1 MPSST
6 IQLRGVRVHN
16 LKNIDIDLPRHKL
29 IVFCGV
35 SGSGKTSLAIDTLYA
50 EAQRRY
56 IESFSAYTRQFLAR
70 LDKPDFDG
78 AEGLPPAIAVTR
90 GQASR
95 SNRSTVATA
104 TETYDYLRLLYAK
117 IADLFCYGCGEKI
130 ISHSPD
136 TVIDFLRELSSSVT
150 AEGKGMIAFRF
161 HWDSAT
167 DLSYQLARFQQ
178 TGLVRIA
185 TENRLV
191 NLGRDKRE
199 DMAKLFPKKGFGWVL
214 IDRFS
219 LPISSDSRLLDSL
232 ETAFR
237 EGHGQVDLLL
247 THSPS
252 TDFGSA
258 STIAT
263 NSVTLD
269 GTDYRIVC
277 FNEKLQCRRCQI
289 DYLEP
294 TSTLFSFNSPLG
306 ACPKCEGFGDLVDI
320 DMDLV
325 VPDPSKSIREGAIA
339 PWNTPSYRHELE
351 ELLDLADDYNLPV
364 DIPYSKL
371 SQKHKKLIEQGV
383 PERDFGGLKGFFAW
397 LERKK
402 YKMHVRVFLSRWRSY
417 SRCDQCQGQ
426 RLSPAALSYKLA
438 GKSIAQLC
446 RLEVADA
453 LQVLRSLSL
462 TSRQKAIAGN
472 VLEQSLNRL
481 SYLSA
486 VGLEY
491 LTLDR
496 TLRTLSGG
504 ESQRVAL
511 TAALGSS
518 LVNMLY
524 VLDEPT
530 VGLHPADTDRLISA
544 IEGLRDRGNTVIVV
558 EHEEEMIERSEWMVE
573 IGPTAGHDG
582 GRIIYQGPTRQA
594 TQPGVS
600 LTGEYLSKRRGVAL
614 PPVRRAVKSWLTL
627 NGATGNNLQNVS
639 VRFPLEV
646 LCVVT
651 GVSGSGKSSL
661 VHDTLYGALCKAK
674 NKSCDPPLPF
684 SELIGDNKLDDVI
697 LIDQSPLS
705 RSPRS
710 NPITVIKAF
719 DELRQVFAD
728 TQYAKMH
735 NLTPGHFSFN
745 SELGR
750 CDNCEGDG
758 QLTIDMQFMADISMR
773 CPVCEGTRYKQ
784 EILFALYRDKSI
796 AQVLE
801 MTVKEAIQFFRGET
815 KLQNKLQVLVD
826 VGLGYVALGQ
836 SVTTLSAG
844 ENQRLKLAG
853 HLASSSRKRTLFL
866 MDEPTT
872 GLHFQDIVQ
881 LLDCFNA
888 LIEAGHSLIIIEHN
902 MQLIRAADYVIDIG
916 PGAAGA
922 GGRVIAEGTPEKVAQ
937 NSESKT
943 ARYLKL
949 SLENQDSE

>member
-1 MPSST
+1 
-6 IQLRGVRVHN
+6 
-16 LKNIDIDLPRHKL
+16 
-29 IVFCGV
+29 
-35 SGSGKTSLAIDTLYA
+35 
-50 EAQRRY
+50 
-56 IESFSAYTRQFLAR
+56 
-70 LDKPDFDG
+70 
-78 AEGLPPAIAVTR
+78 
-90 GQASR
+90 
-95 SNRSTVATA
+95 
-104 TETYDYLRLLYAK
+104 
-117 IADLFCYGCGEKI
+117 
-130 ISHSPD
+130 
-136 TVIDFLRELSSSVT
+136 
-150 AEGKGMIAFRF
+150 
-161 HWDSAT
+161 
-167 DLSYQLARFQQ
+167 
-178 TGLVRIA
+178 
-185 TENRLV
+185 
-191 NLGRDKRE
+191 
-199 DMAKLFPKKGFGWVL
+199 
-214 IDRFS
+214 
-219 LPISSDSRLLDSL
+219 
-232 ETAFR
+232 
-237 EGHGQVDLLL
+237 
-247 THSPS
+247 
-252 TDFGSA
+252 
-258 STIAT
+258 
-263 NSVTLD
+263 
-269 GTDYRIVC
+269 
-277 FNEKLQCRRCQI
+277 
-289 DYLEP
+289 
-294 TSTLFSFNSPLG
+294 
-306 ACPKCEGFGDLVDI
+306 
-320 DMDLV
+320 
-325 VPDPSKSIREGAIA
+325 
-339 PWNTPSYRHELE
+339 
-351 ELLDLADDYNLPV
+351 
-364 DIPYSKL
+364 
-371 SQKHKKLIEQGV
+371 
-383 PERDFGGLKGFFAW
+383 
-397 LERKK
+397 
-402 YKMHVRVFLSRWRSY
+402 
-417 SRCDQCQGQ
+417 
-426 RLSPAALSYKLA
+426 
-438 GKSIAQLC
+438 
-446 RLEVADA
+446 
-453 LQVLRSLSL
+453 
-462 TSRQKAIAGN
+462 
-472 VLEQSLNRL
+472 
-481 SYLSA
+481 
-486 VGLEY
+486 
-491 LTLDR
+491 
-496 TLRTLSGG
+496 
-504 ESQRVAL
+504 
-511 TAALGSS
+511 
-518 LVNMLY
+518 
-524 VLDEPT
+524 
-530 VGLHPADTDRLISA
+530 
-544 IEGLRDRGNTVIVV
+544 
-558 EHEEEMIERSEWMVE
+558 
-573 IGPTAGHDG
+573 
-582 GRIIYQGPTRQA
+582 
-594 TQPGVS
+594 
-600 LTGEYLSKRRGVAL
+600 
-614 PPVRRAVKSWLTL
+614 
-627 NGATGNNLQNVS
+627 VS